1 MAPWTWD
8 VMQRKRH
15 ESVVSESSVATD
27 QAFHSN
33 PFLF

>member
-15 ESVVSESSVATD
+15 VSVLYELAVVTG
-27 QAFHSN
+27 QAFRSK
-33 PFLF
+33 PFFL